1 MRLPVYSLV
10 AVLLAATLATVVVQA
25 PRATL
30 TLEVASTA
38 AERERG
44 LMNRAKL
51 PAHSGM
57 LFVFRDDA
65 PVEFW
70 MKNTL
75 VPLDMLFVASDG
87 SVRSVSRNVPVVDP
101 NTPDDLIPRVGGRG
115 KYVIELPA
123 GESARD
129 GIVAGTRLPLPALPT
144 PQP

>member
-1 MRLPVYSLV
+1 MCNLA
-10 AVLLAATLATVVVQA
+10 AVVLAATLPTVVLQT

-38 AERERG
+38 AQREHG
-44 LMNRAKL
+44 LMNRSNL

-57 LFVFRDDA
+57 IFIFRDDA

-75 VPLDMLFVASDG
+75 VPLDMLFVAPDG
-87 SVRSVSRNVPVVDP
+87 MVRSVAPNVPVVDP
-101 NTPDDLIPRVGGRG
+101 KTPDQSIPRVDGRA

-123 GESARD
+123 GEAARD
-129 GIVAGTRLPLPALPT
+129 GIVSGTRLHLPALPAAA
-144 PQP
+144 P